1 MTNGERAYALRVV
14 AAWFERDWEPR
25 EKQPDT
31 DTVKWAIAVVKT
43 IAKKDLDEHVW
54 Q

>member
-14 AAWFERDWEPR
+14 AAWFERDWKR
-25 EKQPDT
+25 CEKQPDT
-31 DTVKWAIAVVKT
+31 DTVKWAIGAVKQ
-43 IAKKDLDEHVW
+43 IAEKDLNEHVW